1 MIFLTTGTQL
11 PFDRLV
17 KAVDNWAAIRP
28 EKKIFAQI
36 GDGKYAPKNMPY
48 VQRLTPKQYQE
59 NFDVAELVISH
70 VGMGTII
77 AGLENAKPLLLMP
90 RKASLG
96 EHRNDHQ
103 LGTAEKFGHHKL
115 ITIVEH
121 ENQLAETLNAM
132 LLQYKNAVGGA
143 VKLEASPDLI
153 QRIREFVD
161 GS

>member
-17 KAVDNWAAIRP
+17 KAVDNWAAANP
-28 EKKIFAQI
+28 DKKVFAQI
-36 GDGKYAPKNMPY
+36 GDGKYTPKNMPY

-77 AGLENAKPLLLMP
+77 SGLENAKPLLVMP

-115 ITIVEH
+115 IHIVEH
-121 ENQLAETLNAM
+121 ENQVAEKLDS
-132 LLQYKNAVGGA
+132 LLTQYRNLSGAA
-143 VKLEASPDLI
+143 VKLEASPALL